1 MSYTRSLLNQ
11 IATELG
17 KTPADVQKFV
27 DILENNWYDT
37 EVSLRGV
44 KQEEFEA
51 MGIPKFLAKK
61 IVDKI
66 TSPFQPTPAQ
76 QMTSNAMEIES
87 INNKEPLK
95 SRELDILDTKLSQV
109 FREYIS
115 PNEKVQSLSIL
126 SKIFSNI
133 AKEPENEKF
142 RKLSLGNGK
151 LVISLWRYVP
161 IVELLTI
168 LGFQKM
174 KDDSLFLEYAKL
186 KLENI
191 QFCLGKVENEIKLA
205 NSTTP
210 KFNPYA
216 AHFTSKNPDFNV
228 ESLEKISN
236 FESSKV
242 YDQLKELK
250 QRREQIIQCHKVIT
264 KPKIIPPPVG
274 TESLSI
280 KAEGDRT
287 LTEEPEED
295 TSSDVYVLKQAILD
309 FQRNFSGEP
318 TFQNARKKEYELF
331 MKEPFDL
338 ETTIKVRLPNKWTV
352 EANFSPNDTP
362 RKLFEVL
369 NKLLMVSD
377 VRYWV
382 FVPPFVKDRIC
393 NDDAKNKIDS
403 TFKELGMSPNARLEL
418 QFEDAS
424 LNKEPVLL
432 KSQLS

>member
-11 IATELG
+11 IAAELG
-17 KTPADVQKFV
+17 KSPADVEKFV

-37 EVSLRGV
+37 EVSLKGI
-44 KQEEFEA
+44 KPEELEA

-61 IVDKI
+61 MVDKLA
-66 TSPFQPTPAQ
+66 SPAQLAPVQPTP
-76 QMTSNAMEIES
+76 SPGMEIETP
-87 INNKEPLK
+87 NNNAPPK
-95 SRELDILDTKLSQV
+95 SRDAEILDSKLKQI

-115 PNEKVQSLSIL
+115 PNEKIQSLTIL
-126 SKIFSNI
+126 AKIFSNI
-133 AKEPENEKF
+133 VREPENEKF

-151 LVISLWRYVP
+151 LVISLWRYIP
-161 IVELLTI
+161 IVELLTL

-186 KLENI
+186 KLDNI
-191 QFCLGKVENEIKLA
+191 QFCLGKIEGEIKAA
-205 NSTTP
+205 NMSTP

-250 QRREQIIQCHKVIT
+250 QRREQLIQNHKVIT
-264 KPKIIPPPVG
+264 RPKIIPPT
-274 TESLSI
+274 TETGIFSI
-280 KAEGDRT
+280 KAEGDRA
-287 LTEEPEED
+287 LTDELEED
-295 TSSDVYVLKQAILD
+295 TSSDIYILKQAIID
-309 FQRNFSGEP
+309 FQRNFTGEP

-338 ETTIKVRLPNKWTV
+338 ETIIKVRLPNKWTV
-352 EANFSPNDTP
+352 EFNFSPNDTP
-362 RKLFEVL
+362 RKLFAAL
-369 NKLLMVSD
+369 DSLLVVSD

-393 NDDAKNKIDS
+393 NDDTKHKIDS

-418 QFEDAS
+418 QFEDAA
-424 LNKEPVLL
+424 LNKEAVLL
-432 KSQLS
+432 KSLSG